1 MKNTL
6 LLIAFGLISVLGIS
20 QTNEDPVMTFAQKMP
35 TYPEGEETLY
45 NLLYQNVTYPELEKS
60 MNIEGTVFIRFVVEK
75 DGTPTQFKVERGVF
89 GGAGLD
95 SAALFACKQLG
106 KFNPGTQDGVPQ
118 RVYLTI
124 PVKFTLEDDA
134 PVAELQLTAKE
145 LKEIE
150 NDAKYI
156 CEMINDIVDLQVAG
170 DTIKVNALSKTFEPK
185 MAELQKKYPKGSVFE
200 KKLEEFVKPCME
212 EAMKRFPN
220 EQSEVQEEI
229 KLSNREIKRIKKDGK
244 YICDMVF
251 KLVEAQKSNDQS
263 KVEKL
268 TAEFDKKAAAL
279 KKKYPEGSAKEDRLE
294 DIVKPCLEEAMKA
307 AMGN

>member
-1 MKNTL
+1 MKNTIL
-6 LLIAFGLISVLGIS
+6 LLTFALISLVGYG
-20 QTNEDPVMTFAQKMP
+20 QKEDPVLTFAQEMP
-35 TYPEGEETLY
+35 TYAAGDDVMWQLIFD
-45 NLLYQNVTYPELEKS
+45 QVVYPEYEKS
-60 MNIEGTVFIRFVVEK
+60 MNIEGTVFVNFVVEK
-75 DGTPTQFKVERGVF
+75 DGTPTHFKITKGIE

-95 SAALFACKQLG
+95 SAAIKACRTLG
-106 KFNPGTQDGVPQ
+106 KFNPGTQDGFPQ

-124 PVKFTLEDDA
+124 PIKFTLEDDA
-134 PVAELQLTAKE
+134 HVEELQLTAKE

-150 NDAKYI
+150 KDAKYI

-212 EAMKRFPN
+212 EAMKRFPI

-229 KLSNREIKRIKKDGK
+229 KLSNREIKDLKKDAE
-244 YICDMVF
+244 YICDMMS
-251 KLVEAQKSNDQS
+251 KIVEAERDNDQKKIES
-263 KVEKL
+263 L
-268 TAEFDKKAAAL
+268 TAEFDDKAAYL
-279 KKKYPEGSAKEDRLE
+279 QKKYPKGSAMEKRLE
-294 DIVKPCLEEAMKA
+294 DLVKPCIEEAMKA